1 MMQKGF
7 RYTWIVVVVVL
18 IMIYFG
24 WIYYSRWSDKT
35 GFMQRIE
42 ENQPSQKQ
50 SLSDSYG
57 NSLSIL
63 NFYAIPQTIRKGETA
78 QLCYGVSNAESVQIE
93 PSVENV
99 WPSYSRCVDIVP
111 VSDTVYKLIAVDA
124 DGNEVTKDAA
134 IKVIQD

>member
-1 MMQKGF
+1 MQKGF

-124 DGNEVTKDAA
+124 DGNEVTKDTA

>member
-93 PSVENV
+93 PSIENV

-111 VSDTVYKLIAVDA
+111 GSDTVYKLTAVDA
-124 DGNEVTKDAA
+124 DGNEVTKDTA
-134 IKVIQD
+134 IKVLQD

>member
-124 DGNEVTKDAA
+124 DGNEVTKDTA

>member
-1 MMQKGF
+1 MQKGF
-7 RYTWIVVVVVL
+7 RYTWVVVVVVL

-35 GFMQRIE
+35 GFMQHLE

-57 NSLSIL
+57 SSLSIL

-78 QLCYGVSNAESVQIE
+78 QLCYGVSNAERVQIE
-93 PSVENV
+93 PSVGNV

-111 VSDTVYKLIAVDA
+111 GSDTVYKLIAVDA
-124 DGNEVTKDAA
+124 DGNEVTKDTA